1 MHFNYTE
8 DSVAFAAISFKSY
21 NDDRVAAFEKIVEIL
36 LEHGANVNTPDDGG
50 YPALSKLAAEGK
62 S

>member
-8 DSVAFAAISFKSY
+8 NSFALAAISFKSY
-21 NDDRVAAFEKIVEIL
+21 NADRVAAFEKIVEIL
-36 LEHGANVNTPDDGG
+36 LEHGANVNTPDDDG